1 MAVGLDGVAVVA
13 VEHRQGFL
21 RGRGDDVLR
30 DYTQSVASGI
40 HFGTAAL
47 INLESGH
54 SLGWGEG
61 GHGETP
67 GGGGGGITD

>member
-1 MAVGLDGVAVVA
+1 MLGNDI
-13 VEHRQGFL
+13 H
-21 RGRGDDVLR
+21 
-30 DYTQSVASGI
+30 GI
-40 HFGTAAL
+40 AIDCFGTAAL